1 MPTEIS
7 GSTGVNK
14 IQDNTIVNADINSSA
29 AIAGSKL
36 VMPTGSVLQVVQGQ
50 NTSTYSTTSSS
61 FSDTGLSASI
71 TPSATTSKILC
82 VVSEV
87 GFIHGSGSSLHTYCN
102 LVRGSTVING
112 THAQGDGDSD
122 MHYNA
127 SSQVFLD
134 SPSTTSATTYKMQMK
149 TSSGTAYV
157 NWQAS
162 SGYKSTITIM
172 EIAG

>member
-14 IQDNTIVNADINSSA
+14 IQDNTVVAADIASSVNL
-29 AIAGSKL
+29 GK
-36 VMPTGSVLQVVQGQ
+36 VLQVVQGQ

-82 VVSEV
+82 IVSEV
-87 GFIHGSGSSLHTYCN
+87 GFIHGSGSSLHTYCE

-134 SPSTTSATTYKMQMK
+134 SPSTTSATTYKMQMR

-157 NWQAS
+157 NWEAS
-162 SGYKSTITIM
+162 SGYKSTITLM